1 MMFWL
6 LLASVTADKMM
17 DECHTGS
24 WPLWCVSQRLVTGGG
39 NQCWRGEHSHHM
51 PAWLIQCGWI
61 HEIDTRKGKYE
72 ICWKYLVLAQNIN
85 VYRVS
90 WYLSIFIGTS
100 EMRHLCVL
108 KFNILNIMKWWHI
121 VTLNINITTAA
132 SPTPLTGQLDSGASI
147 EMTLST
153 YPFIAD
159 MFFVSRCHL

>member
-1 MMFWL
+1 MNFVVCHHHGHPLTLILCQGRAVSICDRWQDDGWMTRWV
-6 LLASVTADKMM
+6 LATIVCIAEVGD
-17 DECHTGS
+17 G
-24 WPLWCVSQRLVTGGG
+24 
-39 NQCWRGEHSHHM
+39 WRQSMLAGEHSHHM

-85 VYRVS
+85 IYRVS

-121 VTLNINITTAA
+121 VTLNINITTVAGHWPA
-132 SPTPLTGQLDSGASI
+132 GQWR
-147 EMTLST
+147 
-153 YPFIAD
+153 P
-159 MFFVSRCHL
+159 R

>member
-1 MMFWL
+1 MPHWV
-6 LLASVTADKMM
+6 LATMVCIAEVGDGWQQSMLA
-17 DECHTGS
+17 
-24 WPLWCVSQRLVTGGG
+24 
-39 NQCWRGEHSHHM
+39 GEHSHHM

-72 ICWKYLVLAQNIN
+72 ICWKYLMLAQNIN

-132 SPTPLTGQLDSGASI
+132 SPVTAHWPAGQWSLDRDDIFNISLYCWYILCVMMSLVTI
-147 EMTLST
+147 MVL
-153 YPFIAD
+153 
-159 MFFVSRCHL
+159 VHK